1 MQNLHRNENVVRQ
14 NSDSSP
20 DYIGL
25 MRFLL
30 EPFLD
35 NPDSLRI
42 DCEMSSTRNR
52 AWLRIAFDNSEKGKV
67 FGRGGRNIQAIRTA
81 IAAAAKLAG
90 QSVYL
95 DIYGDSAGRDG
106 YSGDDDSNSNS
117 DRSSPT
123 RSRPRR
129 GNGQRPV
136 VRSQSR

>member
-1 MQNLHRNENVVRQ
+1 MQNLHRNINVVRPI
-14 NSDSSP
+14 SDSSP

-25 MRFLL
+25 VRFLL

-35 NPDSLRI
+35 DPSSLRV
-42 DCEMSSTRNR
+42 DCEMSQTRNR
-52 AWLRIAFDNSEKGKV
+52 AWIRIAFDNSEKGKV

-95 DIYGDSAGRDG
+95 DIYGNDAGRDG
-106 YSGDDDSNSNS
+106 FSRDDDNG
-117 DRSSPT
+117 DRLPPP

-129 GNGQRPV
+129 GNGSRPV
-136 VRSQSR
+136 VRSHSR